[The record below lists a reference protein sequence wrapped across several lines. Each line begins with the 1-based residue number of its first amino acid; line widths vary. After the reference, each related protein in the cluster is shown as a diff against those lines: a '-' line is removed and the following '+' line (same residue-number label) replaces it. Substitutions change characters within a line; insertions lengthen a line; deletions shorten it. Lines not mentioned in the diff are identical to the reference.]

1 MYDKRSK
8 KKMGVETIRRNE
20 LEENMDKKISLI
32 KIAVELDN
40 EEKILQSLQ
49 KSEKQLKTFRD
60 IVNKKIKKS

>member
-60 IVNKKIKKS
+60 IINKKIKKS